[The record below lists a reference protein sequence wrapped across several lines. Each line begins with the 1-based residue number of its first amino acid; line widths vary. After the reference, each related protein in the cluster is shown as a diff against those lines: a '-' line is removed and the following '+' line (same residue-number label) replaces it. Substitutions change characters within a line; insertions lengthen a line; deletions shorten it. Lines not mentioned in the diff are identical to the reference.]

1 MMIASPAGHGR
12 TSRGAVT
19 AIHTQGDPKVV
30 SATRVCVAAA
40 LVSLA
45 LLLPTRAR
53 AQECGEGDRQVRSL
67 HFVGNKTFDDDALSA
82 YVVATASSFAKRH
95 FRIIGTARCYPVG
108 GLAQDTANIKLFYRA
123 NGFYDTRV
131 DTAVTTV
138 GRGVVD
144 VTFRIDE
151 GRPLLLDSLEMV
163 GLSRVPDSSKITH
176 DLQLKVG
183 ERVGRLKLFSDIAT
197 IVSRLHNAG
206 YPNAQV
212 FQQFSTHLAEHRA
225 EVRLEVAPGVRTRI
239 GAIRVASAPQ
249 SGVGPPKID
258 SAVVRRLLGF
268 NSGDRYSD
276 NALTNAQR
284 NLYNLGAFKHVEVGI
299 DSTSRAASVTDGSG
313 APAGGSAVRT
323 AKDSL
328 ADTLTDVMVSLR
340 EDYLRQ
346 YDQEEGWATL
356 DCFRFNAQYTNKNFL
371 DDARRLEL
379 TGRLSKIGYGE
390 PLATP
395 STRNL
400 CYRPRLDQDSIAS
413 SKINYYL
420 GASMRQ
426 PTLFGTHWV
435 PAYTAYTER
444 RGEYLAYLRTTY
456 IGGDVSATRSI
467 GEGMPLRVGYTLEY
481 GKTQAQPAV
490 LCAEF
495 FRCTTDEQDE
505 FERTLRLAVASVSLQ
520 RIRVDDRV
528 EPTRGYI
535 IAGELRGAA
544 PLIGSDPSQQF
555 GKGTIEISG
564 YKSMSKN
571 FVIAAR
577 ISGGLINAP
586 ADSTGA
592 KLPPYQERLFA
603 GGPNSVRG
611 FAQNLLGPV
620 VYLVGTGQFNVD
632 TVAHTPASTT
642 TTYVLK
648 DANPVTRT
656 QPLGGNALFVFNAE
670 FRIRDP
676 FLPNLLQYV
685 PFVDGGQVWTQVP
698 NVNNFHLLRG
708 VLVTPGLGFRITSPI
723 GPIQI
728 SLGYNP
734 YPNQQGP
741 VYFASP
747 VDPTTGAAPLI
758 CVTPPGAQTVPV
770 TISADGSVAQA
781 KCPGTFAPPR
791 ASSFFQRLTKT
802 FSIATSF

>member
-1 MMIASPAGHGR
+1 M
-12 TSRGAVT
+12 
-19 AIHTQGDPKVV
+19 
-30 SATRVCVAAA
+30 
-40 LVSLA
+40 
-45 LLLPTRAR
+45 LLPTFAR

-67 HFVGNKTFDDDALSA
+67 HFVGNKTFDDEVLSA
-82 YVVATASSFAKRH
+82 YVVTTASSFTKRH
-95 FRIIGTARCYPVG
+95 FRIFGTARCYPVG
-108 GLAQDTANIKLFYRA
+108 GLAQDTASIKNFYKA

-131 DTAVTTV
+131 DTTVTIV

-151 GRPLLLDSLEMV
+151 GRPLLLDSLEVV
-163 GLSRVPDSSKITH
+163 GLGAVPDSSRITR
-176 DLQLKVG
+176 DLQLKLG
-183 ERVGRLKLFSDIAT
+183 ERVGRLKLYSDQAT
-197 IVSRLHNAG
+197 IVSRLHDAG

-212 FQQFSTHLAEHRA
+212 YPQFVTHLDDHQA
-225 EVRLEVAPGVRTRI
+225 EVRLDVAPGVRTRI
-239 GAIRVASAPQ
+239 GAIRVVSTSQ
-249 SGVGPPKID
+249 TGGPPKID
-258 SAVVRRLLGF
+258 SAVVRRQLGF
-268 NSGDRYSD
+268 ASGDRYSD
-276 NALTNAQR
+276 NALVNAQR
-284 NLYNLGAFKHVEVGI
+284 NLYNLGTFKHVELGI
-299 DSTSRAASVTDGSG
+299 DSTSRPASATDGSG
-313 APAGGSAVRT
+313 APGGTART

-356 DCFRFNAQYTNKNFL
+356 DCFRINAQYTNKNFL
-371 DDARRLEL
+371 EDARRLEL
-379 TGRLSKIGYGE
+379 TGRLSKIGFGD
-390 PLATP
+390 PLATAA
-395 STRNL
+395 TRNL
-400 CYRPRLDQDSIAS
+400 CYRPQLDKDSIAS
-413 SKINYYL
+413 RKLNYYL

-444 RGEYLAYLRTTY
+444 RGEYLAYLRTTFV
-456 IGGDVSATRSI
+456 GGDVSATRSI
-467 GEGMPLRVGYTLEY
+467 AEGMPLRLGYTLEF

-495 FRCTTDEQDE
+495 FRCTTDEQDQ

-528 EPTRGYI
+528 EPTRGYV

-544 PLIGSDPSQQF
+544 PAIGSDPSQQF

-564 YKSMSKN
+564 YKSLSKN
-571 FVIAAR
+571 FVMAAR
-577 ISGGLINAP
+577 ISGGLITAP
-586 ADSTGA
+586 TDSTGA

-632 TVAHTPASTT
+632 TVAQTPGGSTT

-648 DANPVTRT
+648 DPRSAATRT

-708 VLVTPGLGFRITSPI
+708 VFVTPGLGFRISSPI

-734 YPNQQGP
+734 YENQQGP
-741 VYFASP
+741 LYFASP
-747 VDPTTGAAPLI
+747 VDPVTGAAPLI
-758 CVTPPGAQTVPV
+758 CVTAPGKPTVPLTV
-770 TISADGSVAQA
+770 SANGSVTQA
-781 KCPGTFAPPR
+781 TCPGTFAPPR

>member
-12 TSRGAVT
+12 ASRGAVP

-30 SATRVCVAAA
+30 SATRVCVAFA

-45 LLLPTRAR
+45 LLLPARAS

-82 YVVATASSFAKRH
+82 YVVTTASSFAKRH
-95 FRIIGTARCYPVG
+95 FRIFGTARCYPVG
-108 GLAQDTANIKLFYRA
+108 GLAQDTLNIKNFYKA

-131 DTAVTTV
+131 DTAVTIV

-151 GRPLLLDSLEMV
+151 GRPLLLDSLEIA
-163 GLSRVPDSSKITH
+163 GLGAVPDSSQITK
-176 DLQLKVG
+176 DLQLEVG
-183 ERVGRLKLFSDIAT
+183 ERVGRLKMVSDEAT
-197 IVSRLHNAG
+197 ILSRLHNSG
-206 YPNAQV
+206 YPKAQIYP
-212 FQQFSTHLAEHRA
+212 QFDTHPADHRA
-225 EVRLEVAPGVRTRI
+225 EVRLEVVPGVRTRF
-239 GAIRVASAPQ
+239 GAIRVASTSQ
-249 SGVGPPKID
+249 TGGPPKID
-258 SAVVRRLLGF
+258 SAVVRGLLGF
-268 NSGDRYSD
+268 ESGNRYSD
-276 NALTNAQR
+276 DALANAQR
-284 NLYNLGAFKHVEVGI
+284 NLYNLGAFKHVQL
-299 DSTSRAASVTDGSG
+299 DTTSREASVTDGAG
-313 APAGGSAVRT
+313 APAVGGTDRT

-328 ADTLTDVMVSLR
+328 ADTLTDVTVTLR

-356 DCFRFNAQYTNKNFL
+356 DCFRLNAQYTNKNFL

-379 TGRLSKIGYGE
+379 TGRLSKIGYGS

-456 IGGDVSATRSI
+456 VGGDVSATRSI
-467 GEGMPLRVGYTLEY
+467 GEGMPLRFGYTLEY

-495 FRCTTDEQDE
+495 FRCTTEEQEE

-564 YKSMSKN
+564 YRSLSKN
-571 FVIAAR
+571 FVMAAR
-577 ISGGLINAP
+577 ITGGLITAP

-611 FAQNLLGPV
+611 FGQNLLGPV
-620 VYLVGTGQFNVD
+620 VYLLGTGQFNVD

-698 NVNNFHLLRG
+698 NVSNFHLLRG

-734 YPNQQGP
+734 YLNQQGP

-747 VDPTTGAAPLI
+747 VDPVTGAAPLI

-770 TISADGSVAQA
+770 TVSANGSVTQA

-791 ASSFFQRLTKT
+791 AASFFQRLTKT

>member
-1 MMIASPAGHGR
+1 
-12 TSRGAVT
+12 
-19 AIHTQGDPKVV
+19 
-30 SATRVCVAAA
+30 
-40 LVSLA
+40 
-45 LLLPTRAR
+45 
-53 AQECGEGDRQVRSL
+53 
-67 HFVGNKTFDDDALSA
+67 
-82 YVVATASSFAKRH
+82 
-95 FRIIGTARCYPVG
+95 
-108 GLAQDTANIKLFYRA
+108 
-123 NGFYDTRV
+123 
-131 DTAVTTV
+131 
-138 GRGVVD
+138 

-151 GRPLLLDSLEMV
+151 GRPLLLDSLEIV
-163 GLSRVPDSSKITH
+163 GLGRVPDSSKITN

-225 EVRLEVAPGVRTRI
+225 EVQLEVAPGVRTRI
-239 GAIRVASAPQ
+239 GAIRVASAAQ
-249 SGVGPPKID
+249 SGGPPKID

-268 NSGDRYSD
+268 DSGDRYSD

-299 DSTSRAASVTDGSG
+299 DSTSRAAAVTDGSG
-313 APAGGSAVRT
+313 APAGGAAGRT

-328 ADTLTDVMVSLR
+328 ADTLTDVMVTLR

-356 DCFRFNAQYTNKNFL
+356 DCFRLNAQYTNKNFL

-379 TGRLSKIGYGE
+379 TGRLSKIGYGD
-390 PLATP
+390 PLASP

-413 SKINYYL
+413 RKINYYL

-467 GEGMPLRVGYTLEY
+467 GEGMPLRFGYTLEY

-495 FRCTTDEQDE
+495 FRCTTDEQE
-505 FERTLRLAVASVSLQ
+505 QFERTLRLGVGSVSLQ

-544 PLIGSDPSQQF
+544 PVIGSDPSQQF
-555 GKGTIEISG
+555 GKGTVEISA

-577 ISGGLINAP
+577 ISGGLITAP

-611 FAQNLLGPV
+611 FGQNLLGPV
-620 VYLVGTGQFNVD
+620 VYLLGTGQFKVD
-632 TVAHTPASTT
+632 TVAQTQTSTT

-648 DANPVTRT
+648 GSNPVTRT

-708 VLVTPGLGFRITSPI
+708 VFVTPGLGFRVTSPI

-734 YPNQQGP
+734 YQNQQGP

-747 VDPTTGAAPLI
+747 VDPVTGAAPLI
-758 CVTPPGAQTVPV
+758 CVTQPGKETVPV
-770 TISADGSVAQA
+770 TVSANGSVTQAQ
-781 KCPGTFAPPR
+781 CPGTFAPPR
-791 ASSFFQRLTKT
+791 AASFFQRLTKT

>member
-1 MMIASPAGHGR
+1 M
-12 TSRGAVT
+12 VT
-19 AIHTQGDPKVV
+19 
-30 SATRVCVAAA
+30 
-40 LVSLA
+40 
-45 LLLPTRAR
+45 
-53 AQECGEGDRQVRSL
+53 
-67 HFVGNKTFDDDALSA
+67 
-82 YVVATASSFAKRH
+82 TASSFARRH
-95 FRIIGTARCYPVG
+95 FRIFGTARCYPVG
-108 GLAQDTANIKLFYRA
+108 GLAQDTVNIKNFYKA

-131 DTAVTTV
+131 DTAVTIV

-151 GRPLLLDSLEMV
+151 GRPLLLDSLEIA
-163 GLSRVPDSSKITH
+163 GLDAVPDSSQITK
-176 DLQLKVG
+176 DLQLEVG
-183 ERVGRLKLFSDIAT
+183 ERVGRLKMVSDEAT
-197 IVSRLHNAG
+197 ILSRLHNSG
-206 YPNAQV
+206 YPKAQIYP
-212 FQQFSTHLAEHRA
+212 QFDTHPADHRA
-225 EVRLEVAPGVRTRI
+225 EVRLEVVPGVRTRF
-239 GAIRVASAPQ
+239 GAIRVASTSQ
-249 SGVGPPKID
+249 TGGPPKID
-258 SAVVRRLLGF
+258 SAVVRGLLGF
-268 NSGDRYSD
+268 ESGNRYSD
-276 NALTNAQR
+276 DALANAQR
-284 NLYNLGAFKHVEVGI
+284 NLYNLGAFKHVQL
-299 DSTSRAASVTDGSG
+299 DTTSREASVTDGAG
-313 APAGGSAVRT
+313 APAVGGTERT

-328 ADTLTDVMVSLR
+328 ADTLTDVTVTLR

-356 DCFRFNAQYTNKNFL
+356 DCFRAQRAVHEQEFS
-371 DDARRLEL
+371 RRRAAAGAHGSAVED
-379 TGRLSKIGYGE
+379 RL
-390 PLATP
+390 
-395 STRNL
+395 
-400 CYRPRLDQDSIAS
+400 
-413 SKINYYL
+413 
-420 GASMRQ
+420 RQ
-426 PTLFGTHWV
+426 PARHSLDAQPVLPAATRPGQHRELEDQLLSRRDRCGSRRCSATHWV

-456 IGGDVSATRSI
+456 VGGDVSATRSI
-467 GEGMPLRVGYTLEY
+467 GEGMPLRFGYTLEY

-505 FERTLRLAVASVSLQ
+505 FERTLRLAVGSVSLQ

-555 GKGTIEISG
+555 RKGTIEISG
-564 YKSMSKN
+564 YKSLSKN
-571 FVIAAR
+571 FVMAAR
-577 ISGGLINAP
+577 ITGGLITAP

-611 FAQNLLGPV
+611 FGQNLLGPV
-620 VYLVGTGQFNVD
+620 VYLLGTGQFNVD

-698 NVNNFHLLRG
+698 NVSNFHLLRG

-728 SLGYNP
+728 SLGVQSLP
-734 YPNQQGP
+734 ESAGP
-741 VYFASP
+741 GV
-747 VDPTTGAAPLI
+747 LR
-758 CVTPPGAQTVPV
+758 
-770 TISADGSVAQA
+770 VAGRSRHGG
-781 KCPGTFAPPR
+781 GTAHMCD
-791 ASSFFQRLTKT
+791 
-802 FSIATSF
+802 ATRGRRPSL

>member
-30 SATRVCVAAA
+30 SATRVCFAAA

-67 HFVGNKTFDDDALSA
+67 RFVGNKTFDDEVLSA
-82 YVVATASSFAKRH
+82 YVVTTASSFAKRH
-95 FRIIGTARCYPVG
+95 FRIVGTARCYPVG
-108 GLAQDTANIKLFYRA
+108 GLAQDTASIKLFYRA

-151 GRPLLLDSLEMV
+151 GRPLLLDSLEIV
-163 GLSRVPDSSKITH
+163 GLGAVPDSSRITKG
-176 DLQLKVG
+176 LQLEVG

-197 IVSRLHNAG
+197 IVARLHNAG
-206 YPNAQV
+206 YPNAEI

-225 EVRLEVAPGVRTRI
+225 EVQLEVAPGVRTRI
-239 GAIRVASAPQ
+239 GAIRVASAAQ
-249 SGVGPPKID
+249 SGGPPKID

-268 NSGDRYSD
+268 DSGDRYSD
-276 NALTNAQR
+276 NALVNAQR

-299 DSTSRAASVTDGSG
+299 DSTSRAASVTDGGG
-313 APAGGSAVRT
+313 APAGGGTART

-328 ADTLTDVMVSLR
+328 ADTLTDVMVTLR

-356 DCFRFNAQYTNKNFL
+356 DCFRLNAQYTNKNFL
-371 DDARRLEL
+371 NDARRLEL
-379 TGRLSKIGYGE
+379 TGRLSKIGYGD
-390 PLATP
+390 PLASP

-413 SKINYYL
+413 RKINYYL

-467 GEGMPLRVGYTLEY
+467 GEGMPLRLGYTLEY

-632 TVAHTPASTT
+632 TVAHTPAATT

-648 DANPVTRT
+648 DPNSTTTRT

-698 NVNNFHLLRG
+698 NVNNFHLLRN

-747 VDPTTGAAPLI
+747 VDPATGAAPLI
-758 CVTPPGAQTVPV
+758 CVTPPGAPTVPV

>member
-1 MMIASPAGHGR
+1 
-12 TSRGAVT
+12 
-19 AIHTQGDPKVV
+19 
-30 SATRVCVAAA
+30 
-40 LVSLA
+40 LV
-45 LLLPTRAR
+45 
-53 AQECGEGDRQVRSL
+53 
-67 HFVGNKTFDDDALSA
+67 
-82 YVVATASSFAKRH
+82 
-95 FRIIGTARCYPVG
+95 
-108 GLAQDTANIKLFYRA
+108 
-123 NGFYDTRV
+123 
-131 DTAVTTV
+131 
-138 GRGVVD
+138 
-144 VTFRIDE
+144 
-151 GRPLLLDSLEMV
+151 
-163 GLSRVPDSSKITH
+163 
-176 DLQLKVG
+176 
-183 ERVGRLKLFSDIAT
+183 
-197 IVSRLHNAG
+197 
-206 YPNAQV
+206 
-212 FQQFSTHLAEHRA
+212 
-225 EVRLEVAPGVRTRI
+225 
-239 GAIRVASAPQ
+239 
-249 SGVGPPKID
+249 
-258 SAVVRRLLGF
+258 
-268 NSGDRYSD
+268 
-276 NALTNAQR
+276 NAQR
-284 NLYNLGAFKHVEVGI
+284 NLYNLGTFKHVELGI

-313 APAGGSAVRT
+313 APPGGGTVRT

-356 DCFRFNAQYTNKNFL
+356 DCFRLNAQYTNKNFL

-379 TGRLSKIGYGE
+379 TGRLSKIWYGD
-390 PLATP
+390 PLQTP

-467 GEGMPLRVGYTLEY
+467 AEGMPLRVGYTLEY

-528 EPTRGYI
+528 EPTRGYV

-544 PLIGSDPSQQF
+544 PVIGSDPSQQF
-555 GKGTIEISG
+555 RKGTIEISG
-564 YKSMSKN
+564 YKSLSKN
-571 FVIAAR
+571 FVVAAR
-577 ISGGLINAP
+577 VSGGLITAP

-632 TVAHTPASTT
+632 TVAQTKASTT

-648 DANPVTRT
+648 DPRSTVTRT

-708 VLVTPGLGFRITSPI
+708 VFVTPGLGFRISSPI

-734 YPNQQGP
+734 YENQKGP

-747 VDPTTGAAPLI
+747 VDPVTGAAPLI
-758 CVTPPGAQTVPV
+758 CVTTPGAATVPV
-770 TISADGSVAQA
+770 TVSANGSVTQA
-781 KCPGTFAPPR
+781 TCPGTFAPPR

>member
-12 TSRGAVT
+12 TSRGAVP

-30 SATRVCVAAA
+30 SATRVCVALA

-45 LLLPTRAR
+45 MLRPARAS

-82 YVVATASSFAKRH
+82 YVVTTASSFARRH
-95 FRIIGTARCYPVG
+95 FRIFGTARCYPVG
-108 GLAQDTANIKLFYRA
+108 GLAQDTLNIKNFYKA

-131 DTAVTTV
+131 DTAVTIV
-138 GRGVVD
+138 SRGVVD

-151 GRPLLLDSLEMV
+151 GRPLLLDSLEIA
-163 GLSRVPDSSKITH
+163 GLGAVPDSSQITK
-176 DLQLKVG
+176 DLQLAVG
-183 ERVGRLKLFSDIAT
+183 ERVGRLKMVSDEAT
-197 IVSRLHNAG
+197 ILSRLHNSG
-206 YPNAQV
+206 YPKAQIYP
-212 FQQFSTHLAEHRA
+212 QFDTHPADHRA
-225 EVRLEVAPGVRTRI
+225 EVRLEVVPGVRTRF
-239 GAIRVASAPQ
+239 GAIRVASTSQ
-249 SGVGPPKID
+249 TGGPPKID
-258 SAVVRRLLGF
+258 SAVVRGLLGF
-268 NSGDRYSD
+268 ESGNRYSD
-276 NALTNAQR
+276 NAMANAQR
-284 NLYNLGAFKHVEVGI
+284 NLYNLGAFKHVQL
-299 DSTSRAASVTDGSG
+299 DTTSREASATDGAG
-313 APAGGSAVRT
+313 APGLGGTDRT

-328 ADTLTDVMVSLR
+328 ADTLTDVTVTLR

-356 DCFRFNAQYTNKNFL
+356 DCFRLNAQYTNKNFL

-379 TGRLSKIGYGE
+379 TGRLSKIGYGS
-390 PLATP
+390 PLETP
-395 STRNL
+395 ATRNL

-467 GEGMPLRVGYTLEY
+467 GEGMPLRFGYTLEY

-495 FRCTTDEQDE
+495 FRCTIDEQE
-505 FERTLRLAVASVSLQ
+505 QFERTLRLAVGSVSLQ

-564 YKSMSKN
+564 YKSLSKN
-571 FVIAAR
+571 FVMAAR
-577 ISGGLINAP
+577 ITGGLITAP

-611 FAQNLLGPV
+611 FGQNLLGPV
-620 VYLVGTGQFNVD
+620 VYLLGTGQFNVD

-648 DANPVTRT
+648 GDNPVTRT

-698 NVNNFHLLRG
+698 NVSNFHLLRG

-734 YPNQQGP
+734 YQNQQGP

-747 VDPTTGAAPLI
+747 VDPVTGAAPLI
-758 CVTPPGAQTVPV
+758 CVTPAGAPTVPV
-770 TISADGSVAQA
+770 TDANGTVTQG

-791 ASSFFQRLTKT
+791 AASFFQRLTKT

>member
-1 MMIASPAGHGR
+1 M
-12 TSRGAVT
+12 VT
-19 AIHTQGDPKVV
+19 
-30 SATRVCVAAA
+30 
-40 LVSLA
+40 
-45 LLLPTRAR
+45 
-53 AQECGEGDRQVRSL
+53 
-67 HFVGNKTFDDDALSA
+67 
-82 YVVATASSFAKRH
+82 
-95 FRIIGTARCYPVG
+95 
-108 GLAQDTANIKLFYRA
+108 
-123 NGFYDTRV
+123 
-131 DTAVTTV
+131 
-138 GRGVVD
+138 
-144 VTFRIDE
+144 
-151 GRPLLLDSLEMV
+151 
-163 GLSRVPDSSKITH
+163 
-176 DLQLKVG
+176 
-183 ERVGRLKLFSDIAT
+183 
-197 IVSRLHNAG
+197 
-206 YPNAQV
+206 
-212 FQQFSTHLAEHRA
+212 
-225 EVRLEVAPGVRTRI
+225 
-239 GAIRVASAPQ
+239 
-249 SGVGPPKID
+249 
-258 SAVVRRLLGF
+258 
-268 NSGDRYSD
+268 
-276 NALTNAQR
+276 
-284 NLYNLGAFKHVEVGI
+284 
-299 DSTSRAASVTDGSG
+299 
-313 APAGGSAVRT
+313 
-323 AKDSL
+323 
-328 ADTLTDVMVSLR
+328 LR

-346 YDQEEGWATL
+346 YDLEEGWATL
-356 DCFRFNAQYTNKNFL
+356 DCFRVNAQYTNKNFL

-379 TGRLSKIGYGE
+379 TGRLSKIGYGS
-390 PLATP
+390 PLETP

-467 GEGMPLRVGYTLEY
+467 GEGMPLRFGYTLEY

-495 FRCTTDEQDE
+495 FRCTTEEQEE
-505 FERTLRLAVASVSLQ
+505 FERTLRLGVGSVSLQ

-535 IAGELRGAA
+535 IAAELRGAA
-544 PLIGSDPSQQF
+544 PVIGSDPSQQF

-577 ISGGLINAP
+577 ISGGLITAP

-611 FAQNLLGPV
+611 FGQNLLGPV
-620 VYLVGTGQFNVD
+620 VYLVGNGQFNVD
-632 TVAHTPASTT
+632 SVHTPTSTT

-648 DANPVTRT
+648 DLNPVTRT

-670 FRIRDP
+670 LRIRDP

-685 PFVDGGQVWTQVP
+685 PFVDGGQVWTQAP
-698 NVNNFHLLRG
+698 NVNNFHLLRN
-708 VLVTPGLGFRITSPI
+708 VLVTPGLGFRISSPI

-734 YPNQQGP
+734 YQNQQGP

-747 VDPTTGAAPLI
+747 VDPVTGAAPLI
-758 CVTPPGAQTVPV
+758 CVTAPGQATVPV
-770 TISADGSVAQA
+770 TIGNDGSVTQA